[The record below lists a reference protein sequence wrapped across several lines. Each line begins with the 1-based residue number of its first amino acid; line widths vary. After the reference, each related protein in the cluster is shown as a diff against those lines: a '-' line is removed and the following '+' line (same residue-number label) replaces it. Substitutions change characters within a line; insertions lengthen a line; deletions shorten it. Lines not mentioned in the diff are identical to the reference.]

1 MVEFGNKK
9 SYEGCSSA
17 SSISQPD
24 GQQCKAMRRA
34 QRKVMP
40 KPLSP
45 IARITRLRKM
55 RGPET
60 SILLWLAHRVK

>member
-9 SYEGCSSA
+9 SYERCSSV

-24 GQQCKAMRRA
+24 GQQCKATRRA

-45 IARITRLRKM
+45 TARITRLRKM
-55 RGPET
+55 PSPSNWVT
-60 SILLWLAHRVK
+60 